1 MMAFGRAVIVSLLAA
16 WLTACDWFTSGQP
29 VRPVS
34 PLPSI
39 ASPVAGGLLWMRDL
53 GGKASSGRLQPVLQG
68 DRLFVAAGS
77 GVIAALDARSGGVAW
92 QSDVNARVTGGV
104 GVGAG
109 LVLAGTAEG
118 RVIALD
124 RDTGVERWRSE
135 LTSEVLSAPA
145 ASQGVVVARTN
156 DGKIVGL
163 GAGDGQRLWSFE
175 REVPVL
181 SLRGSA
187 SPVISGDE
195 VICGLDGGKLVN
207 LQLATGRPLWEIAVA
222 YPTGRSDLDRVVD
235 IDGEPLVA
243 GGGIF
248 VATYQGYLSA
258 VDRATGKIA
267 WSIPFSSYSGF
278 SASSDTLFATD
289 DLDHVWAIEPAT
301 GDVRWTQKALSGR
314 RLSGPAAVG
323 SWVAVGDLDGYV
335 HWLDDST
342 GEVRGRDRIGDS
354 PITGR
359 LVAGGGAVFGA
370 GSEGEIGAVRAPAR

>member
-1 MMAFGRAVIVSLLAA
+1 MRAFGRIFAVGLLGTCLA
-16 WLTACDWFTSGQP
+16 ACDWFTSGEP

-39 ASPVAGGLLWMRDL
+39 AVPVQGNVLWTRDL
-53 GGKASSGRLQPVLQG
+53 GGKASSGRLQPALQG
-68 DRLFVAAGS
+68 DRIYVASGNGIVAG
-77 GVIAALDARSGGVAW
+77 LDARSGGVAW
-92 QSDVNARVTGGV
+92 QSDVDARITGGV

-109 LVLAGTAEG
+109 LVLTGTAEG

-124 RDTGVERWRSE
+124 SGTGAERWRSE
-135 LTSEVLSAPA
+135 LSSEILSSPA
-145 ASQGVVVARTN
+145 ANRGVVVARTN
-156 DGKIVGL
+156 DGKVIGL

-187 SPVISGDE
+187 SPVIVGDE

-243 GGGIF
+243 GEGIF

-258 VDRATGKIA
+258 VSRTTGTVA
-267 WSIPFSSYSGF
+267 WSIPFSSYSGLAA
-278 SASSDTLFATD
+278 SADTLFATD
-289 DLDHVWAIEPAT
+289 DLDHVWAIEPST
-301 GDVRWTQKALSGR
+301 GKVRWTQKTLSGR
-314 RLSGPAAVG
+314 RLSGPAAIG
-323 SWVAVGDLDGYV
+323 GWVAVGDLEGYV
-335 HWLDDST
+335 HWLDDAT
-342 GEVRGRDRIGDS
+342 GEIRGRNRIGDS
-354 PITGR
+354 PITGS
-359 LVAGGGAVFGA
+359 LVAGSGAVYGI
-370 GSEGEIGAVRAPAR
+370 GSEGEIGAVSPPEQ